1 MLILEQNEEKKGL
14 VLGDYVTVH
23 VPEIS
28 AQQSSIGAGTLTDIQ
43 VRNES
48 FFQRIQKERVEL
60 TGKRAA

>member
-23 VPEIS
+23 VAEIS
-28 AQQSSIGAGTLTDIQ
+28 KKQSCIGTGTLTDIQ
-43 VRNES
+43 VRNEA
-48 FFQRIQKERVEL
+48 FIQRIQKERVEL